1 MQYEPRLC
9 ALVDELLHY
18 FSANDKSKKCPKNF
32 NPTNTDLKYYWFIN
46 CKTWNVIEG
55 FKILGD
61 EVKIKGRL
69 PTFIDVGCGIG
80 WIVRLARNLGYNAYG
95 IDIDK
100 DLLDLGK
107 KIFNLKYPILRLANA
122 LNYDYSKYDV
132 IYLYHPIF
140 NHSLERELEFRIL
153 EQAKKGSIIFA
164 PNNEIFD
171 YDSQEDSLETIS
183 YQYYIY
189 RKL

>member
-1 MQYEPRLC
+1 M
-9 ALVDELLHY
+9 
-18 FSANDKSKKCPKNF
+18 
-32 NPTNTDLKYYWFIN
+32 
-46 CKTWNVIEG
+46 
-55 FKILGD
+55 
-61 EVKIKGRL
+61 
-69 PTFIDVGCGIG
+69 
-80 WIVRLARNLGYNAYG
+80 
-95 IDIDK
+95 
-100 DLLDLGK
+100 
-107 KIFNLKYPILRLANA
+107 
-122 LNYDYSKYDV
+122 

-164 PNNEIFD
+164 PANEIFD